1 MDAAIISALSGLAGA
16 AIGGAT
22 SAFSS
27 VLSEVTKNRRKT
39 AEDLFNRR
47 VRAYDD
53 FIKEAADHYVDALT
67 HESDDPQALV
77 SLYALIAIMRLGSP
91 REVVRAAEAVMFNLQ
106 KVYEAPNRTL
116 SQINL
121 YSKGGET
128 DPLLEFSEACRKDLE
143 LSKASLLR

>member
-1 MDAAIISALSGLAGA
+1 MDVAIISALSGLAGA

-27 VLSEVTKNRRKT
+27 VLSEATKNRRKT

-47 VRAYDD
+47 VRIYDN

-67 HESDDPQALV
+67 RESDDPKALV
-77 SLYALIAIMRLGSP
+77 SLYALVAIMRLGSP
-91 REVVRAAEAVMFNLQ
+91 REVVMAAEAVMVDLR

-116 SQINL
+116 SQINM
-121 YSKGGET
+121 YSKGGDP
-128 DPLLEFSEACRKDLE
+128 DPLLEFSEACRNDLD
-143 LSKASLLR
+143 SSRASLLR